1 MKKIKQIFEQISTG
15 NLNKLGLLGI
25 LSGKYQLA
33 VLIIKN
39 K

>member
-1 MKKIKQIFEQISTG
+1 MKNLKRLFEQISTG

-25 LSGKYQLA
+25 LSGKYQMA
-33 VLIIKN
+33 VIILKR